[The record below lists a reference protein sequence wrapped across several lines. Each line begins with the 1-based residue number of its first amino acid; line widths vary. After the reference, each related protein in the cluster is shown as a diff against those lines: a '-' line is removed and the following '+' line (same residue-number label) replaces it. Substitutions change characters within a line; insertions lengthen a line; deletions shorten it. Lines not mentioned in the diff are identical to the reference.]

1 MEKGEFIEIIT
12 KNQNLLYK
20 IINSYCS
27 HPESRRDLEQ
37 EILLQIW
44 KSLKRFDGSVKITT
58 WIYKVALNTAISFYR
73 KENKRIDKPLDLDH
87 SVFILPDSE
96 YDPRTDEEIRILYK
110 VIDRLSRMDKAL
122 MLLYLDNYKQKDIAE
137 IIGIS
142 ESNVATKISRL
153 KKFLKEQFR
162 NH

>member
-1 MEKGEFIEIIT
+1 MEKGEFIEVIT
-12 KNQNLLYK
+12 KNQSLLYK

-27 HPESRRDLEQ
+27 NPESRRDLEQ

-44 KSLKRFDGSVKITT
+44 KSLKKFDGSVKITT
-58 WIYKVALNTAISFYR
+58 WIYKVALNTAISYYR
-73 KENKRIDKPLDLDH
+73 KDSKRIDKPLDLDH

-122 MLLYLDNYKQKDIAE
+122 MLLYLDNYKLKDIAE

-153 KKFLKEQFR
+153 KKFLKEQIR